1 MLVCFTEI
9 GSIAST
15 TQKLVDNL
23 RVQAIGHFIF
33 ELEKT
38 GHAFWIFKN
47 NSSFTKEKVS
57 TDTIFKRVLKSSNNL
72 PKNGKKKS
80 KSFFSA
86 VNVTG
91 FSVNLLLGKFLM
103 KLSINLIGNAF
114 FFNISFKWHT
124 SGWNLEKSEAIEN
137 VRNNWKRSK

>member
-91 FSVNLLLGKFLM
+91 FSVNLLLGKFLI
-103 KLSINLIGNAF
+103 K
-114 FFNISFKWHT
+114 
-124 SGWNLEKSEAIEN
+124 
-137 VRNNWKRSK
+137 VY